1 MFGVVNNMKAKK
13 YAGFALSCA
22 AALAGL
28 TALVA
33 APAAAAESVR
43 RGLAL
48 CSSVIIPSLLP
59 FFVLSGLISALGLP
73 QLLSR
78 AAERPMRAL
87 FGVSGLGCVPFVL
100 GLTGGY
106 PVGAAAVAGLVRS
119 GELSAR
125 EGERLLPFCNNTGPA
140 FILGAAGA
148 GVFGSSACGAVLY
161 LSHILASVTIGV
173 LFSLG
178 HRGVS
183 LPSAHRELR
192 TRSFPAALS
201 DSVKGAVGST
211 LNVCGF
217 VLFFCVVTGLLD
229 HAGIFPA
236 AAGRLA
242 ESSGAHLTFCRAL
255 LTGLLEL
262 GGGIGAMSG
271 LPPTPANLAL
281 CSFLLGFGG
290 LSVHCQ
296 TLSVLEGTDMKCA
309 RHFAGRILH
318 GLVSA
323 LLTFIAASI
332 LF

>member
-1 MFGVVNNMKAKK
+1 MQNMKVKK
-13 YAGFALSCA
+13 YAGFWLSCA

-28 TALVA
+28 GALVL

-43 RGLAL
+43 GGLEL
-48 CSSVIIPSLLP
+48 CSSVIVPSLLP
-59 FFVLSGLISALGLP
+59 FFVLSGLVSSLGLP
-73 QLLSR
+73 QLLAR
-78 AAERPMRAL
+78 AAEGPMRAL

-119 GELSAR
+119 GDLSAR

-140 FILGAAGA
+140 FILGAAGS
-148 GVFGSSACGAVLY
+148 GVFGSSACGAILY
-161 LSHILASVTIGV
+161 LSHVLAAVTVGV
-173 LFSLG
+173 VFS
-178 HRGVS
+178 RGRRG
-183 LPSAHRELR
+183 AADTAEHGELQV
-192 TRSFPAALS
+192 RSFAAALS
-201 DSVKGAVGST
+201 DSIKNAVSST

-229 HAGIFPA
+229 RAGIFSA
-236 AAGRLA
+236 AAGELSA
-242 ESSGAHLTFCRAL
+242 SSGAELAFCRAL

-271 LPPTPANLAL
+271 LAPTPANLAL

-323 LLTFIAASI
+323 LFTFIAALI

>member
-1 MFGVVNNMKAKK
+1 MKTKGNFG
-13 YAGFALSCA
+13 FILSCTL
-22 AALAGL
+22 ALAGL
-28 TALVA
+28 FALIL

-43 RGLAL
+43 GGLEL
-48 CSSVIIPSLLP
+48 CAGVIIPSLLP
-59 FFVLSGLISALGLP
+59 FFVLSGLVSALGLP
-73 QLLSR
+73 QLLAR

-106 PVGAAAVAGLVRS
+106 PVGAAAVANLVRS

-140 FILGAAGA
+140 FILGAAGS
-148 GVFGSSACGAVLY
+148 GVFGSTACGALLY
-161 LSHILASVTIGV
+161 LSHLSAAVAVGAV
-173 LFSLG
+173 FSRRRAG
-178 HRGVS
+178 EQAAV
-183 LPSAHRELR
+183 P
-192 TRSFPAALS
+192 RSGPGPRAFPAALAE
-201 DSVKGAVGST
+201 SVRSAVTST

-217 VLFFCVVTGLLD
+217 VLFFAVVTGLLD
-229 HAGIFPA
+229 NAGIFSGLTGGLA
-236 AAGRLA
+236 AHT
-242 ESSGAHLTFCRAL
+242 GAPLQACRAL
-255 LTGLLEL
+255 LTGVLEL
-262 GGGIGAMSG
+262 GGGIGAMGG
-271 LPPTPANLAL
+271 LSASAENLAL

-318 GLVSA
+318 AVISA
-323 LLTFIAASI
+323 LFTFAAASI

>member
-1 MFGVVNNMKAKK
+1 MKKH
-13 YAGFALSCA
+13 AGFILSCA
-22 AALAGL
+22 AALSGFA
-28 TALVA
+28 ALIL
-33 APAAAAESVR
+33 APGAAAEGVR
-43 RGLAL
+43 SGLTL
-48 CSSVIIPSLLP
+48 CAQVIIPSLLP
-59 FFVLSGLISALGLP
+59 FFVLSGLVGALGLP

-87 FGVSGLGCVPFVL
+87 FGVSGLGCAPFVL

-106 PVGAAAVAGLVRS
+106 PVGAASVAGLVRS
-119 GELSAR
+119 GELTAR

-140 FILGAAGA
+140 FILGAAGS
-148 GVFGSSACGAVLY
+148 GVFASTRCGALLY
-161 LSHILASVTIGV
+161 LSHILAAGAVGV
-173 LFSLG
+173 VFS
-178 HRGVS
+178 RGRKGAAI
-183 LPSAHRELR
+183 SAPPAGPQPRP
-192 TRSFPAALS
+192 FPAALAE
-201 DSVKGAVGST
+201 SVKGAVSSC

-229 HAGIFPA
+229 RAGIFSS
-236 AAGRLA
+236 AAGELSART
-242 ESSGAHLTFCRAL
+242 GASLTFTRAL

-262 GGGIGAMSG
+262 GGGIGAMRG
-271 LPPTPANLAL
+271 LAASPGNLAL

-318 GLVSA
+318 ALISA
-323 LLTFIAASI
+323 LFTFIVASV

>member
-1 MFGVVNNMKAKK
+1 MINAKIK
-13 YAGFALSCA
+13 SNLSFALSCA
-22 AALAGL
+22 FALTGL
-28 TALVA
+28 LALVL
-33 APAAAAESVR
+33 APSAAAESVR
-43 RGLAL
+43 DGLAL

-59 FFVLSGLISALGLP
+59 FFVLSGLVSGLGLP

-106 PVGAAAVAGLVRS
+106 PVGAAAVAGLVRG
-119 GELSAR
+119 GELTER

-140 FILGAAGA
+140 FILGAAGS
-148 GVFGSSACGAVLY
+148 GVFGSTACGILLY
-161 LSHILASVTIGV
+161 LSHIFAALAVGV
-173 LFSLG
+173 VFSLG
-178 HRGVS
+178 RRGAAS
-183 LPSAHRELR
+183 DAP
-192 TRSFPAALS
+192 RSRFRPRGLPAALAE
-201 DSVKGAVGST
+201 SVKNAVSST

-229 HAGIFPA
+229 HAGIFSALTGGLSERTGA
-236 AAGRLA
+236 ALG
-242 ESSGAHLTFCRAL
+242 FCRAL

-262 GGGIGAMSG
+262 GGGIGAMRG
-271 LPPTPANLAL
+271 LSTAPQNLAL

-296 TLSVLEGTDMKCA
+296 TLLVLEGTNMKCA

-318 GLVSA
+318 ALISA
-323 LLTFIAASI
+323 LFTFVAASI

>member
-1 MFGVVNNMKAKK
+1 MKVKK
-13 YAGFALSCA
+13 YAGFWLSCA

-28 TALVA
+28 GALVL

-43 RGLAL
+43 GGLEL
-48 CSSVIIPSLLP
+48 CSSVIVPSLLP
-59 FFVLSGLISALGLP
+59 FFVLSGLVSSLGLP
-73 QLLSR
+73 QLLAR
-78 AAERPMRAL
+78 AAEGPMRAL

-119 GELSAR
+119 GDLSAR

-140 FILGAAGA
+140 FILGAAGS
-148 GVFGSSACGAVLY
+148 GVFGSSACGAILY
-161 LSHILASVTIGV
+161 LSHVLAAVTVGV
-173 LFSLG
+173 VFS
-178 HRGVS
+178 RGRRGAAGTVE
-183 LPSAHRELR
+183 HGELQV
-192 TRSFPAALS
+192 RSFAAALS
-201 DSVKGAVGST
+201 DSVKNAVSST

-229 HAGIFPA
+229 RAGIFSA
-236 AAGRLA
+236 AAGELSA
-242 ESSGAHLTFCRAL
+242 SSGAELAFCRAL

-262 GGGIGAMSG
+262 GGGIG
-271 LPPTPANLAL
+271 
-281 CSFLLGFGG
+281 GFGG

-323 LLTFIAASI
+323 LFTFIAALI